1 MIHKLSKEN
10 KIDIGQ
16 IIRYFAIVRG
26 MAKRKGNPVANY
38 SRIRQRFTCGTT
50 HTKLVDTV

>member
-26 MAKRKGNPVANY
+26 MAKGEGNPVANY
-38 SRIRQRFTCGTT
+38 SRIRQRFTGSTT